1 MDYSPRWYGPN
12 ANPIPETLEAT
23 ITQGLRIKNSVLLQ
37 RAQGDKTTTLLT
49 DLEVPIISQKAS
61 IRIYGYGA
69 EHYQWSDVS
78 REQRGLSCTL
88 QEGDIVGDIYL
99 QTRVR
104 LMEVDNSW
112 KPDVVLNYTLKT
124 ASPKPIARESM
135 RFFDTPGY
143 FFHLEIGRNIFEQSL
158 APCRLRLS
166 GYVGFM
172 CWETVRKQN
181 DAFMYTLA
189 LSSQLEK
196 WHLFLQFGG
205 YNGWMKHHYG
215 EDYGD
220 EPMHIT
226 ARCDYQLNPHL
237 IASLGLERGLRDYP
251 FTLISLSL
259 CYATDWSLSLYIYP
273 LHLNMQ
279 AQRLIYRC
287 PRGCSAHLILHPTGT
302 KIYTK
307 PRTP

>member
-1 MDYSPRWYGPN
+1 MLRCIPLLVSLCHVQAQQIMDYSPRWYGPN

-104 LMEVDNSW
+104 LLEGDNSW
-112 KPDVVLNYTLKT
+112 NPDVVLNYTLKT

-251 FTLISLSL
+251 FTLLSLSL
-259 CYATDWSLSLYIYP
+259 YYATDWSLF
-273 LHLNMQ
+273 
-279 AQRLIYRC
+279 R
-287 PRGCSAHLILHPTGT
+287 
-302 KIYTK
+302 
-307 PRTP
+307 

>member
-1 MDYSPRWYGPN
+1 M
-12 ANPIPETLEAT
+12 
-23 ITQGLRIKNSVLLQ
+23 
-37 RAQGDKTTTLLT
+37 
-49 DLEVPIISQKAS
+49 
-61 IRIYGYGA
+61 
-69 EHYQWSDVS
+69 
-78 REQRGLSCTL
+78 
-88 QEGDIVGDIYL
+88 EG
-99 QTRVR
+99 
-104 LMEVDNSW
+104 DNSW

-143 FFHLEIGRNIFEQSL
+143 FFHLEVGRNIFEQSL

-196 WHLFLQFGG
+196 CHLFFQFGG

-251 FTLISLSL
+251 FTLLSLSL
-259 CYATDWSLSLYIYP
+259 CYTTDWSLF
-273 LHLNMQ
+273 
-279 AQRLIYRC
+279 R
-287 PRGCSAHLILHPTGT
+287 
-302 KIYTK
+302 
-307 PRTP
+307 

>member
-1 MDYSPRWYGPN
+1 MSNRSQKILRGMIRYIPLVVSLYQLQAQQAMDYSPRWYGPN

-23 ITQGLRIKNSVLLQ
+23 ITQGLRIKNSLLLQ
-37 RAQGDKTTTLLT
+37 HAQGDKTTTLLT
-49 DLEVPIISQKAS
+49 DLEVPIIPEKAS

-69 EHYQWSDVS
+69 EYYQWSEGS
-78 REQRGLSCTL
+78 REQRHLPRLL
-88 QEGDIVGDIYL
+88 QEGVIVGDIYL

-104 LMEVDNSW
+104 LLEGDASW

-143 FFHLEIGRNIFEQSL
+143 FFHLEVGRNILEQSL
-158 APCRLRLS
+158 TPFQLRLS

-172 CWETVRKQN
+172 CWETVQKQN
-181 DAFMYTLA
+181 DAFMYALA
-189 LSSQLEK
+189 LSSQIER
-196 WHLFLQFGG
+196 WHLSLQFGG

-215 EDYGD
+215 ADYGD

-226 ARCDYQLNPHL
+226 ARCDYQFTPHF

-251 FTLISLSL
+251 FTQVSLGL
-259 CYATDWSLSLYIYP
+259 CYTADWSLF
-273 LHLNMQ
+273 H
-279 AQRLIYRC
+279 
-287 PRGCSAHLILHPTGT
+287 
-302 KIYTK
+302 
-307 PRTP
+307 